1 MEIKRDAYLNAL
13 IRKKDNGRVKIITGI
28 RRCGKSY
35 LLFNLY
41 KNYLLRNGVRED
53 QIVEIALDEI
63 DSVRYRN
70 PFALNEFVKEKI
82 AGKTDRAYV
91 FIDEIQLCASVPN
104 PYLDDPNEK
113 VTFIDTVLGLMK
125 IRNLDLY
132 VSGSNSKMLSREV
145 LTQFRDRGD
154 EIRVFPLSFGE
165 FYPAYYETH
174 SASYRADPLSALSPG
189 GDAWIEYCTYGGM
202 PYLLSLESA
211 EEKSRYLKDLMD
223 ETYVR
228 DIIERND
235 IRNEKETLEILL
247 DFVSSA
253 IGSLTNPTKLENRF
267 LSERKL
273 RISHSTIARY
283 LDYFVEAYLLS
294 AAKRYDIKGAKYFD
308 TPLKYY
314 FTDIGLRNARLNFR
328 QTEETHLMENILYND
343 LIRRGYNVDV
353 GVVSYSTQ
361 ATGDPGGGQKTRG
374 QLEVDFVVNHG
385 SQRTYIQSALRI
397 DEAEKREQ
405 ETNSL
410 LRIDDSFRKIVVVR
424 DRIRPWQDEK
434 GIFYVGIQD
443 FLLDERIIGF

>member
-35 LLFNLY
+35 LLFNIY

-154 EIRVFPLSFGE
+154 EIHVFPLSFGE
-165 FYPAYYETH
+165 FYPAYREAR
-174 SASYRADPLSALSPG
+174 SASYRSDPLS
-189 GDAWIEYCTYGGM
+189 AWIEYCAYGGM
-202 PYLLSLESA
+202 PYLLSLGSA

-223 ETYVR
+223 KTYVR

-267 LSERKL
+267 RSERKL
-273 RISHSTIARY
+273 RISHNTIARY

-328 QTEETHLMENILYND
+328 QTEEKHLMENILYND

>member
-70 PFALNEFVKEKI
+70 PFALNEFIKEKI

-228 DIIERND
+228 DIIE
-235 IRNEKETLEILL
+235 LL
-247 DFVSSA
+247 CNF
-253 IGSLTNPTKLENRF
+253 IG
-267 LSERKL
+267 
-273 RISHSTIARY
+273 
-283 LDYFVEAYLLS
+283 
-294 AAKRYDIKGAKYFD
+294 
-308 TPLKYY
+308 
-314 FTDIGLRNARLNFR
+314 
-328 QTEETHLMENILYND
+328 Q
-343 LIRRGYNVDV
+343 
-353 GVVSYSTQ
+353 
-361 ATGDPGGGQKTRG
+361 
-374 QLEVDFVVNHG
+374 
-385 SQRTYIQSALRI
+385 
-397 DEAEKREQ
+397 
-405 ETNSL
+405 NSN
-410 LRIDDSFRKIVVVR
+410 K
-424 DRIRPWQDEK
+424 
-434 GIFYVGIQD
+434 
-443 FLLDERIIGF
+443 